1 MLVKVKYSG
10 FYPLGSDVR
19 VNGVEIMKSK
29 WHRYEKPTIT
39 YGKKNIASP
48 FLQDLFYVVSKE
60 KAVFFVAIE
69 LGLGHYHV
77 FVASEKQN
85 RRLSKKIDIEDV
97 SYNPMAVRINK
108 AGQAVRVYGRVVSG
122 ARDMN
127 CKVDD
132 SFFALIDTVVS
143 DDYIRYVFTN
153 NGSDRF
159 YLDVYNPSMIDNA
172 ELFILIGKADKIIW
186 HCEYAELGEIYQEY
200 VFLDTYVK
208 LTRQY
213 EGKKET
219 VYFH

>member
-10 FYPLGSDVR
+10 FYPLGSDIKI
-19 VNGVEIMKSK
+19 NDVEIMKSK

-48 FLQDLFYVVSKE
+48 FLQNLFYVVSKE
-60 KAVFFVAIE
+60 KTVFFVAIE
-69 LGLGHYHV
+69 WGLGHYHV

-85 RRLSKKIDIEDV
+85 KRLFKNIDMEDV
-97 SYNPMAVRINK
+97 GYNPIAVHINK
-108 AGQAVRVYGRVVSG
+108 AGQAVRVYGRAVSG

-132 SFFALIDTVVS
+132 SFFELIDTVVF

-153 NGSDRF
+153 DSNDRF

-186 HCEYAELGEIYQEY
+186 HWESAELGAIYQEY
-200 VFLDTYVK
+200 IFLDTYVK
-208 LTRQY
+208 LTRQCAG
-213 EGKKET
+213 EKE
-219 VYFH
+219 VLYFH